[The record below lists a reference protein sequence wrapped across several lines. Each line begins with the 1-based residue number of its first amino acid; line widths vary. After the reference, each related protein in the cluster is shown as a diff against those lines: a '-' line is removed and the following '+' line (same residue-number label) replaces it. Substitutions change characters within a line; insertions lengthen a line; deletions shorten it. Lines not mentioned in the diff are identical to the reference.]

1 MVNSFKMNVLQK
13 LVPVLIVLTIIG
25 AGAGGYFY
33 YQYQKTNKEL
43 QTIKTDPSTVQ
54 KAAEAEVKKLIAE
67 VGKLIQLPEG
77 EDPTVASITDI
88 DKLKDQAFFAK
99 AKNGDKVIIYTN
111 AKKAILYD
119 PAAKKIIDV
128 APINIGT
135 PSAQATQAKIAL
147 RNGTSTTGLTNKA
160 ETDIKKAY
168 PQANI
173 VVKENASKDNYD
185 KSTVVVL
192 NDGAKEAA
200 NNIAKTLNISVGDLP
215 AGESKPSNVDILIII
230 GKDRI

>member
-1 MVNSFKMNVLQK
+1 MLNSFKMNVLQK

-119 PAAKKIIDV
+119 PNAHKIIDV

-135 PSAQATQAKIAL
+135 PSAQASQAKIVL
-147 RNGTSTTGLTNKA
+147 RNGTTTTGLTNKA
-160 ETDIKKAY
+160 EDDIKKAF
-168 PQANI
+168 PQANVI
-173 VVKENASKDNYD
+173 LKENASKDSYD
-185 KSTVVVL
+185 KSVVVII
-192 NDGAKEAA
+192 NDSAKDAA
-200 NNIAKTLNISVGDLP
+200 TNIAKTLNIPLGGLP
-215 AGESKPSNVDILIII
+215 DGESKPNADILVIL
-230 GKDRI
+230 GKDRL